1 MKIAFEKEKIDERTL
16 LHTWNWLIQTK
27 LDINNAVYQLNEICI
42 LDLPYTR
49 APEIPDATLSNS
61 FIEDTCQCQECKID
75 SFFKPPNYKLELV
88 YKTKGANGQHFMKE
102 LSLIDGCP
110 SKSYEDQLEV
120 DQIPMMRLAIQL
132 RELAC
137 SRKYYRNNNF
147 KNIGLLYNLPSVPET
162 SEVPRKSRKNA
173 NSDGEP
179 KDKHV
184 EVALKAK
191 KKAKKILEDMLVI
204 SVTTPLIGFL
214 I

>member
-1 MKIAFEKEKIDERTL
+1 M
-16 LHTWNWLIQTK
+16 
-27 LDINNAVYQLNEICI
+27 YQ
-42 LDLPYTR
+42 LPYTR
-49 APEIPDATLSNS
+49 APDATLSNS

-88 YKTKGANGQHFMKE
+88 YKTKGANGQQFMKK